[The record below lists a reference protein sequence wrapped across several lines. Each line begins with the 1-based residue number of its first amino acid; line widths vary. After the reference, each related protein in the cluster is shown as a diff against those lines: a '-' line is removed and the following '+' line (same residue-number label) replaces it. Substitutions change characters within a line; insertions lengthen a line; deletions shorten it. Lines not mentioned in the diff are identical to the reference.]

1 MNSLKKSGVE
11 SSPEADARSEYFY
24 DMLDQLLIIGRE
36 AGGDA
41 LIDATLI
48 AGLLAT
54 RRAQN
59 GSGQDGDKRGLAKN
73 AILR

>member
-1 MNSLKKSGVE
+1 MQSKANL
-11 SSPEADARSEYFY
+11 SSAPSASDRREYFY
-24 DMLDQLLIIGRE
+24 DMLDQLLIIGQQ

-48 AGLLAT
+48 GGLLAS

-59 GSGQDGDKRGLAKN
+59 AAESTGKRHTA
-73 AILR
+73 